1 MKKLLFISV
10 LLAFGLTV
18 SSQTQF
24 LAVADG
30 NWNAST
36 TWDQNASPGAADFV
50 KIAGG
55 LVVTLQSST
64 TAECAIVEVGDV
76 TGNGVLTVHGTL
88 TISETAG
95 LSVAVTH
102 ANSQLTVNGTLTYTG
117 NLDIDAGLLIVNG
130 SMEYITPPPPVPT
143 IYNSTTGETWMDR
156 NLGASQVATASDDA
170 AAYGDYYQWGRLTD
184 GHQNA
189 ASGTKTTLSSGDVPG
204 HGNFILSPDDPK
216 DWRNPQNDALWQ
228 GTSSTNNPCPSGFRL
243 PTDAEWEAE
252 RLSWDTQDAAG
263 AFSSLKLT
271 LPGDRNLNTPGN
283 VSGIGVR
290 AHYWSSTIKVTGTGN
305 QSMNLNLGGSWAS
318 ISEQPRAYGLS
329 VRCIKENTVTDID
342 GNQYG
347 TVKIGSQIWMK
358 ENLKTTKLNDGTTI
372 TNVTDNAAWGALTT
386 PGRCWYDND
395 EASNGD
401 IYGILYNW
409 YTVETAKLCPAGWH
423 IPSDAEW
430 KILEGNADTQYGVGD
445 PVWDNPDLRGLDVG
459 KRLKKTTGWSTNT
472 GTDVYGYSAL
482 PGGIRQVA
490 GGFSSIGVQCSLWS
504 ATGTPPTAWRRTINH
519 DSDKTGRYQNSMKI
533 GSSVRCLKD

>member
-1 MKKLLFISV
+1 M
-10 LLAFGLTV
+10 LAFGLAGF
-18 SSQTQF
+18 SQIQF
-24 LAVADG
+24 ISVADG
-30 NWNAST
+30 NWNSPA
-36 TWDQNASPGAADFV
+36 TWDQTAVPGADDFV
-50 KIAGG
+50 KINAGHY
-55 LVVTLQSST
+55 VTIQSST
-64 TAECAIVEVGDV
+64 TAECANVEVGDV

-95 LSVAVTH
+95 LSVAVIH

-117 NLDIDAGLLIVNG
+117 NVDVDAGLLIVDG
-130 SMEYITPPPPVPT
+130 IMKYVAPPPPPVLT
-143 IYNSTTGETWMDR
+143 ITNPTTGETWMDR
-156 NLGASQVATASDDA
+156 NLGASQVAISSTDA

-184 GHQNA
+184 GHQNST
-189 ASGTKTTLSSGDVPG
+189 SGTTTTLSIGDVPA
-204 HGNFILSPDDPK
+204 HGNFILSPDAPN
-216 DWRNPQNDALWQ
+216 DWRSTQNDALWQ
-228 GTSSTNNPCPSGFRL
+228 GTSGTNNPCPSGFRL
-243 PTDAEWEAE
+243 PTEAEWDAE

-271 LPGDRNLNTPGN
+271 LPGDRDLNSPGD
-283 VSGIGVR
+283 VGGIGVR
-290 AHYWSSTIKVTGTGN
+290 AHYWSSTPDGTNIKQLNLYPTFTSISN
-305 QSMNLNLGGSWAS
+305 QSRAS
-318 ISEQPRAYGLS
+318 GLS
-329 VRCIKENTVTDID
+329 VRCIKKNTVTDID

-347 TVKIGSQIWMK
+347 KVKIGTQIWMK

-372 TNVTDNAAWGALTT
+372 PNVTDNTAWGALTT

-395 EASNGD
+395 EAGNGD

-445 PVWDNPDLRGLDVG
+445 PVWDNVDLRGFDVG
-459 KRLKKTTGWSTNT
+459 KRLKKTTGWNTNT

-482 PGGIRQVA
+482 PGGIRVA
-490 GGFSSIGVQCSLWS
+490 SGGFSSIGVQCSLWS

-519 DSDKTGRYQNSMKI
+519 DSDKTGRYENSMKI